1 MNRKLFLAGGILW
14 IAGLVLSIVGL
25 NLEGGVR
32 SALSVAGNIIFL
44 NISQEIP
51 RHIGKQQVVLDFK
64 NNLLPLIVHS
74 ALMSGRFQ

>member
-32 SALSVAGNIIFL
+32 SALSVAGNIVFL
-44 NISQEIP
+44 VGLGITGAVWLRARNREEASRPEEP
-51 RHIGKQQVVLDFK
+51 APGHEKK
-64 NNLLPLIVHS
+64 EP
-74 ALMSGRFQ
+74 

>member
-32 SALSVAGNIIFL
+32 SALSVAGNIVFL
-44 NISQEIP
+44 VGLGIP
-51 RHIGKQQVVLDFK
+51 GAVWLRARNREASRPEEPAPGHEKK
-64 NNLLPLIVHS
+64 EP
-74 ALMSGRFQ
+74 